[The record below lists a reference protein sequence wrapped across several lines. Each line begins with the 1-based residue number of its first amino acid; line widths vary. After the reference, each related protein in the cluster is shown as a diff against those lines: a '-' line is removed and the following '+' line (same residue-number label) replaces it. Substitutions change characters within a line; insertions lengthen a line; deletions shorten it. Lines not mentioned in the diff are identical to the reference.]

1 VSVTT
6 TLPYSVK
13 LDEALTV
20 LAEVFNYMATKQK
33 VNVTLFYYGSTWL
46 TAFVAKGLLD
56 AKKFIFTDDKVIEA
70 VILWLIGK

>member
-20 LAEVFNYMATKQK
+20 LAEVFNSMATKQK
-33 VNVTLFYYGSTWL
+33 VNVTLFYYDS
-46 TAFVAKGLLD
+46 FDYVVRENEVS
-56 AKKFIFTDDKVIEA
+56 FIKYKNA
-70 VILWLIGK
+70 